1 MPLFGKK
8 DSNKKLK
15 KDGKDDKM
23 SSVDDKY
30 TLKELLGTGAFSE
43 VRLAES
49 KEKPG
54 QMYAVKIIDK
64 KALKGKED
72 SLENEIKVL
81 RRLTHPNI
89 VQLLETF
96 EDKHKVY
103 LVMELVT
110 GGELFDRI
118 VEKGSYTE
126 KDASGLIR
134 QVLEAVDYMHEQGVV
149 HRDLKP
155 ENLLYYSPDEDSKI
169 MISDFGL
176 SKMEDSGIMAT
187 ACGTPGYVAPEVL
200 AQRPYG
206 KAVDVWSIGV
216 ISYILLCGYPPFYDE
231 NDANLFAQILKG
243 EFEFDSPYWDD
254 ISDSAKD
261 FIHKL
266 MCVKVEDRYTCKQAL
281 AHPWISGNAASNK
294 NIHGPVLG
302 KSPSCLMVAASIS
315 CGHGDT
321 SDAETGAQ
329 QWSAPAAATAATTT
343 TAAAAAPAAPGHGN
357 DRVLHR
363 QSKVITNRSNACQSY
378 SSASKVR
385 QHSNKYQQHQQQ
397 LRLRVN
403 YNSVQSTAESHP
415 ISTAWR
421 SQLYFRNN
429 KRFQLFWAD
438 TRTALIN
445 LFQKNAKYLKKRK
458 QQLR

>member
-8 DSNKKLK
+8 DSNKKIK
-15 KDGKDDKM
+15 KDGKDEK
-23 SSVDDKY
+23 SPSVEDKY
-30 TLKELLGTGAFSE
+30 ILKELLGTGAFSE
-43 VRLAES
+43 VRLAET

-54 QMYAVKIIDK
+54 QVFAVKIIDK

-81 RRLTHPNI
+81 RRLMHPNI

-134 QVLEAVDYMHEQGVV
+134 QILEAVDYMHEQGVV

-155 ENLLYYSPDEDSKI
+155 ENLLYYSPHEDSKI

-176 SKMEDSGIMAT
+176 SKMEDSGIMET

-200 AQRPYG
+200 AQKPYG

-231 NDANLFAQILKG
+231 NDAVLFAQILKG
-243 EFEFDSPYWDD
+243 EFEFDSPFWDD

-266 MCVKVEDRYTCKQAL
+266 ICVNVEERYTCKQAL

-294 NIHGPVLG
+294 NIHGTVSEQLRKNFA
-302 KSPSCLMVAASIS
+302 KSRWKQAY
-315 CGHGDT
+315 H
-321 SDAETGAQ
+321 
-329 QWSAPAAATAATTT
+329 AAT
-343 TAAAAAPAAPGHGN
+343 
-357 DRVLHR
+357 VIR
-363 QSKVITNRSNACQSY
+363 QMQRLALNSG
-378 SSASKVR
+378 
-385 QHSNKYQQHQQQ
+385 QQQ
-397 LRLRVN
+397 QQGPGSTGPSSGNPMPYPDQSQSNNPSHQAR
-403 YNSVQSTAESHP
+403 SVEP
-415 ISTAWR
+415 P
-421 SQLYFRNN
+421 NN
-429 KRFQLFWAD
+429 L
-438 TRTALIN
+438 N
-445 LFQKNAKYLKKRK
+445 
-458 QQLR
+458 